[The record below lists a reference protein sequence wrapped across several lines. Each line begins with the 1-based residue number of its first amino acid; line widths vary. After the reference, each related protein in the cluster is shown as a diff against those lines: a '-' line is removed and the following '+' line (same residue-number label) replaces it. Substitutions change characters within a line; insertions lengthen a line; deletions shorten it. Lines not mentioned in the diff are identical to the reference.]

1 MQKRMAQRRAKAEK
15 QAALRQK
22 VETQEVDMIKE
33 KLREERT
40 VDQLLIE
47 VDEVTDGPL
56 VARLREWMR
65 RRQELKRDEELRQLA
80 DTAIDLDSLT
90 LKKLIIKLDN
100 LEKALR
106 ELRRLSAIRGIYLP

>member
-1 MQKRMAQRRAKAEK
+1 
-15 QAALRQK
+15 
-22 VETQEVDMIKE
+22 
-33 KLREERT
+33 
-40 VDQLLIE
+40 
-47 VDEVTDGPL
+47 
-56 VARLREWMR
+56 MR